1 MIEVLDMRNATEE
14 EIRKYEK
21 KCQELD
27 QQTEEQ
33 KQAWKE
39 EHPDP
44 QSPEWQ
50 QRMMGNFLRRQEKKE
65 VTRVMTIAQIQQMK
79 KDMADLIADELLM
92 KVVGIAALIIHDK
105 FGMLMKKEVDGKSRE
120 ERFVDEWE
128 KQYKLFE
135 AGRMTLEDIQEVL
148 RDECGIT
155 MKRED
160 AQHREWM

>member
-1 MIEVLDMRNATEE
+1 MSRAERRREMR
-14 EIRKYEK
+14 
-21 KCQELD
+21 
-27 QQTEEQ
+27 
-33 KQAWKE
+33 
-39 EHPDP
+39 
-44 QSPEWQ
+44 
-50 QRMMGNFLRRQEKKE
+50 GQEKKE

-120 ERFVDEWE
+120 ERFIDEWE

-148 RDECGIT
+148 RDHDEERRCSAQRMDVGGVLRW
-155 MKRED
+155 KR
-160 AQHREWM
+160 

>member
-1 MIEVLDMRNATEE
+1 MSRAERRREMR
-14 EIRKYEK
+14 
-21 KCQELD
+21 
-27 QQTEEQ
+27 
-33 KQAWKE
+33 
-39 EHPDP
+39 
-44 QSPEWQ
+44 
-50 QRMMGNFLRRQEKKE
+50 GQEKKE

-105 FGMLMKKEVDGKSRE
+105 FGMLMKKEV
-120 ERFVDEWE
+120 
-128 KQYKLFE
+128 
-135 AGRMTLEDIQEVL
+135 L

>member
-1 MIEVLDMRNATEE
+1 MITE
-14 EIRKYEK
+14 
-21 KCQELD
+21 
-27 QQTEEQ
+27 
-33 KQAWKE
+33 
-39 EHPDP
+39 
-44 QSPEWQ
+44 
-50 QRMMGNFLRRQEKKE
+50 
-65 VTRVMTIAQIQQMK
+65 
-79 KDMADLIADELLM
+79 MAVLIADALLM
-92 KVVGIAALIIHDK
+92 KVVGLATLLIHDK

-120 ERFVDEWE
+120 ERFIDEWE

>member
-1 MIEVLDMRNATEE
+1 MSRAERRREMR
-14 EIRKYEK
+14 
-21 KCQELD
+21 
-27 QQTEEQ
+27 
-33 KQAWKE
+33 
-39 EHPDP
+39 
-44 QSPEWQ
+44 
-50 QRMMGNFLRRQEKKE
+50 GQEKKE
-65 VTRVMTIAQIQQMK
+65 VTRVMTIAQIQQ
-79 KDMADLIADELLM
+79 
-92 KVVGIAALIIHDK
+92 
-105 FGMLMKKEVDGKSRE
+105 MKKEVDGKSRE

>member
-1 MIEVLDMRNATEE
+1 MLIQNLKATKNLGMKELLPGCHSQHPTAQTSAIDASGRRIMIARGVWMSRAERRREMR
-14 EIRKYEK
+14 
-21 KCQELD
+21 
-27 QQTEEQ
+27 
-33 KQAWKE
+33 
-39 EHPDP
+39 
-44 QSPEWQ
+44 
-50 QRMMGNFLRRQEKKE
+50 GQEKKE

-120 ERFVDEWE
+120 ERFIDEWE
-128 KQYKLFE
+128 RQYKLFE

>member
-1 MIEVLDMRNATEE
+1 MSRAERRREMR
-14 EIRKYEK
+14 
-21 KCQELD
+21 
-27 QQTEEQ
+27 
-33 KQAWKE
+33 
-39 EHPDP
+39 
-44 QSPEWQ
+44 
-50 QRMMGNFLRRQEKKE
+50 GQEKKE

-148 RDECGIT
+148 HDECGIT
-155 MKRED
+155 MKREN

>member
-1 MIEVLDMRNATEE
+1 MAAAYDGQLPAPTEMSSGLLRSGSRGLWEMHMNRAERRREMRE
-14 EIRKYEK
+14 
-21 KCQELD
+21 QE
-27 QQTEEQ
+27 
-33 KQAWKE
+33 
-39 EHPDP
+39 
-44 QSPEWQ
+44 
-50 QRMMGNFLRRQEKKE
+50 RKE

-105 FGMLMKKEVDGKSRE
+105 FGMLMKKEVEGKSRE
-120 ERFVDEWE
+120 ERFIDEWE

>member
-1 MIEVLDMRNATEE
+1 MSRAERRREMR
-14 EIRKYEK
+14 
-21 KCQELD
+21 
-27 QQTEEQ
+27 
-33 KQAWKE
+33 
-39 EHPDP
+39 
-44 QSPEWQ
+44 
-50 QRMMGNFLRRQEKKE
+50 GQEKKE

-128 KQYKLFE
+128 KQYKFFE

-155 MKRED
+155 MKREN